1 VRLPWIAAEYERVCL
16 DCGQAWRV
24 PWAAAWRR
32 GRMLSGPASAV
43 GATLR
48 DSRVTAASATACM
61 ARPDMLRADSAP
73 GRAASGVISA
83 LRSCPR
89 CGARR
94 FSQRA
99 FRPRELTVK

>member
-1 VRLPWIAAEYERVCL
+1 
-16 DCGQAWRV
+16 V

-32 GRMLSGPASAV
+32 GRMLAGPADAV
-43 GATLR
+43 GAALR
-48 DSRVTAASATACM
+48 DSRVAAASATACM

-73 GRAASGVISA
+73 GRAVSGVISE

-99 FRPRELTVK
+99 FRRGELTVK